1 MYQASKI
8 LALSFLLSACASNTE
23 RIDENPFTGAPAVQ
37 SATWAEQHKQAK
49 LHVLFSGN
57 VNGQLDPCGCA
68 VNPKGGLD
76 RRLNFVRGDKDA
88 AKIIVDAGNALFAAR
103 NLDKGQAKAQ
113 KERAEAV
120 LQGHAAMGVA
130 AQNVG
135 ALDLSAGLEFLLSAA
150 KKNKTPLVSTNI
162 INAKKE
168 TVFPTEIWLQ
178 PASGQKI
185 LVLGLSSA
193 DTPLPESLS
202 AMDPT
207 ETLQRKLATINAATP
222 IIVLSDLGQKAD
234 QELMTKVKRPLLII
248 GARDLSSL
256 EIPVHEGP
264 SLMVQ
269 GQFQGQQWGILDI
282 AWNPEGK
289 GWYNP
294 KLSSVF
300 EQRWKNIQNELAQYK
315 GSADEPEQRERLHQA
330 ARRLRAYA
338 PENLGS
344 KTVYDYKLV
353 DLTVEYSKPNELS
366 PLVKKLKQK

>member
-8 LALSFLLSACASNTE
+8 LALSLLLTACSSTHE
-23 RIDENPFTGAPAVQ
+23 RVDENPFTGAPPIQVK
-37 SATWAEQHKQAK
+37 SWAEDKKQTK
-49 LHVLFSGN
+49 LHILFSGN

-76 RRLNFVRGDKDA
+76 RRLNYIRSDKDV

-103 NLDKGQAKAQ
+103 NLDKGQAEAQ
-113 KERAEAV
+113 KQRAEAV
-120 LQGHAAMGVA
+120 LQGHATMGVA

-135 ALDLSAGLEFLLSAA
+135 ALDLSGGLDFLLKAA

-162 INAKKE
+162 VNAKKE

-178 PASGQKI
+178 PANGQKV
-185 LVLGLSSA
+185 LVVGLTSA
-193 DTPLPESLS
+193 ETPLPESLS
-202 AMDPT
+202 AMEPV
-207 ETLQRKLATINAATP
+207 ETLQRKLATVNLATP
-222 IIVLSDLGQKAD
+222 VIVLSDLGQKAD
-234 QELMTKVKRPLLII
+234 QELMAKMNRPLLIV

-256 EIPVHEGP
+256 EIPLHEGAG
-264 SLMVQ
+264 LIVQ
-269 GQFQGQQWGILDI
+269 GQFQGQQWGVLDI

-294 KLSSVF
+294 KLSPIF
-300 EQRWKNIQNELAQYK
+300 EQRWKNIQNELVQYK
-315 GSADEPEQRERLHQA
+315 GSTEEAEQKERLHIA

-338 PENLGS
+338 PEKLSS
-344 KTVYDYKLV
+344 KTVYEYKLV